1 MQQQSNNDFD
11 YCSHTEDA
19 QAKTPRSHEVS
30 DVSRQDLSVPARMN
44 QAVSAELLREIADF
58 CLLLSPDGSIADVS
72 VHTDDLGTALTSD
85 WVGRVWLDTVT
96 TDSRVRAEA
105 LLNEAL
111 AQHGEVAMGDASHAL
126 PDGTEMLVRYRAVQ
140 PLDAEHIMLVGE
152 DMRSEANLRQQL
164 MNAQQALEL
173 DYWRLRQIE
182 TRYRR
187 LFDMVSDAIL
197 VVDGESMRITEAN
210 ARAAQLLAPEQDSVA
225 GRPFPLGLGRKAE
238 RSLNASL
245 EEARVSG
252 RAMVK
257 GVASED
263 GEHQLD
269 ISVSYLKQGDES
281 RFLLRVTESG
291 GSHMPGPGTP
301 AEALLQES
309 LPVAPD
315 AILITDPDGRIVTA
329 NQKFLELAQVI
340 SEDQVAGQLA
350 DRWLGRSGVDL
361 SVLLTNLRR
370 NDSVKLFGTTLHGD
384 QGSIADV
391 EVSAASLSSS
401 SGQCL
406 AFFIRDVGR
415 RVAVEHPT
423 AAKLPR
429 SIEQITKRV
438 GRVPLKDLV
447 RESTDVIEA
456 LCIEAALELTHD
468 NRASAAELLGLS
480 RQSLYAKLRRYDIG
494 APGDDRE

>member
-1 MQQQSNNDFD
+1 MQQQSTNDFS
-11 YCSHTEDA
+11 YCPDND
-19 QAKTPRSHEVS
+19 QVQGGNPRSHEGN

-58 CLLLSPDGSIADVS
+58 CLLLSPDGTILDYSI
-72 VHTDDLGTALTSD
+72 HTDDLGSALAKD
-85 WVGRVWLDTVT
+85 WVGQSWLDTVT
-96 TDSRVRAEA
+96 NDSQVRAEA
-105 LLNEAL
+105 LLSEAL
-111 AQHGEVAMGDASHAL
+111 AQRGQIAMGDTSHTL
-126 PDGTEMLVRYRAVQ
+126 PDGTDMLVRYRAVH
-140 PLDAEHIMLVGE
+140 PLDADHIMLVGE

-210 ARAAQLLAPEQDSVA
+210 ARAAQLLAPEQDTVA
-225 GRPFPLGLGRKAE
+225 GQPFPLGLSRKAE
-238 RSLNASL
+238 RTLNTTL
-245 EEARVSG
+245 EEARVAG
-252 RAMVK
+252 RATAK
-257 GVASED
+257 DIASED

-269 ISVSYLKQGDES
+269 ISASYLKQGDES
-281 RFLLRVTESG
+281 RFLLRITESG
-291 GSHMPGPGTP
+291 GSHTAGPGTP

-315 AILITDPDGRIVTA
+315 AILITDADGRIVTA
-329 NQKFLELAQVI
+329 NRKFLELAQVV

-370 NDSVKLFGTTLHGD
+370 NDSVKLFGTTLHGE

-391 EVSAASLSSS
+391 EVSAAGLSSS

-480 RQSLYAKLRRYDIG
+480 RQSLYAKLRRYEIG
-494 APGDDRE
+494 APGDVSE